1 MAEIEGVLQ
10 DSFDELTDS
19 RLRKLLQNKGNPQ
32 TMAERIID
40 AINQGALDNETLK
53 SVFADSL
60 GLPSLDDDTIFKLVD
75 LAKKGRERRRL
86 F

>member
-1 MAEIEGVLQ
+1 
-10 DSFDELTDS
+10 
-19 RLRKLLQNKGNPQ
+19 
-32 TMAERIID
+32 MAERIID